1 MCVNFIPPS
10 RGQLPRHFG
19 AEAADDW
26 QWPDEAWQDYAAP
39 ILTRDGPRLAS
50 YGFVPKR
57 HQPAGVRLSTMNAR
71 AETIGQLRSFRD
83 AWLRCQL
90 CLVPMRAFCEPCYES
105 GRAVRMRIGLADGAP
120 FAVAGLWREWREADG
135 SISAAFA
142 QITVNADHHP
152 LMRRM
157 HKPGDEKR
165 ALVIVPPSL
174 YDVWL
179 DCRDPERA
187 RALLTA
193 AAGDGLVAEAE
204 TPPPS
209 PQGSLFD

>member
-10 RGQLPRHFG
+10 AGQLLRHFG
-19 AEAADDW
+19 IEAAADW
-26 QWPDEAWQDYAAP
+26 QWPDEAWQDYPAP

-57 HQPAGVRLSTMNAR
+57 HQPTGLRLSTMNAR

-83 AWLRCQL
+83 AWRRCQL
-90 CLVPMRAFCEPCYES
+90 CLVPMRAFYEPCYES
-105 GRAVRMRIGLADGAP
+105 GRAVRTRIGLADGAP

-165 ALVIVPPSL
+165 ALVVVPPAL
-174 YDVWL
+174 YEAWL
-179 DCRDPERA
+179 DCREPERA
-187 RALLTA
+187 RALLA
-193 AAGDGLVAEAE
+193 AWSGDGLTAEAE
-204 TPPPS
+204 MPPPS